1 MNIHTK
7 QLNIPINESLHLF
20 TDHYLN
26 MVRYNMLYSLPAILD
41 LMLSHYQLMK
51 KTDGT
56 YFTTS
61 DIFTPSELEMMIH
74 NSKFVNH
81 KSTHDKIVAFFN
93 KVNDEVLKNTA
104 KLPAIQTLYKLD
116 DGSTTYEPMRNDKGE
131 LLNMVEWHL
140 WKKAEPKKE

>member
-1 MNIHTK
+1 MRIF
-7 QLNIPINESLHLF
+7 P
-20 TDHYLN
+20 
-26 MVRYNMLYSLPAILD
+26 
-41 LMLSHYQLMK
+41 
-51 KTDGT
+51 
-56 YFTTS
+56 
-61 DIFTPSELEMMIH
+61 DIDPSELKMMIH

-81 KSTHDKIVAFFN
+81 KSTHDKIVVFFH

-140 WKKAEPKKE
+140 WKKE